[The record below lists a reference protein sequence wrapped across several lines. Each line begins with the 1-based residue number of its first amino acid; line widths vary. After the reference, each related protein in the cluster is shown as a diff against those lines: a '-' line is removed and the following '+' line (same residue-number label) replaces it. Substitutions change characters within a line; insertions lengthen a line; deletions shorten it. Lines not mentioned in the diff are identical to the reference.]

1 MSIVKDLV
9 QALEAIDDTTCLN
22 LEASLYNHGRSLI
35 LKSSF
40 LHDNNIRNIFIT
52 VSVDEIK
59 AAGEEIDKEVIS
71 RIKYEMKLP

>member
-9 QALEAIDDTTCLN
+9 KALEAIDDATHLN

-40 LHDNNIRNIFIT
+40 LHGDNHIRNIFVT

-59 AAGEEIDKEVIS
+59 NAGEEIDEEVIS
-71 RIKYEMKLP
+71 RIKYEMKV